1 MPPWLLALSLV
12 THGDS
17 TTTRPPDPWFA
28 ADKAKH
34 AIVGFAVQS
43 GSYAAL
49 RSVGDHG
56 SALAGATA
64 VTLGI
69 SLLKE
74 LRDRGSTG
82 FSWRDLAWDAVG
94 IVAAS
99 VVLSHRPQR

>member
-1 MPPWLLALSLV
+1 MQPS
-12 THGDS
+12 
-17 TTTRPPDPWFA
+17 
-28 ADKAKH
+28 
-34 AIVGFAVQS
+34 
-43 GSYAAL
+43 
-49 RSVGDHG
+49 
-56 SALAGATA
+56 LAGATA

-74 LRDRGSTG
+74 LRERGSTG